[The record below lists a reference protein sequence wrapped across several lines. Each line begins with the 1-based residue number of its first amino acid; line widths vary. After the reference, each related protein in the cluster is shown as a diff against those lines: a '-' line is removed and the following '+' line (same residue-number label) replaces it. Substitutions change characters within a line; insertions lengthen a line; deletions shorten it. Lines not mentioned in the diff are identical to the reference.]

1 MRSAIPRETGMDMRA
16 PPLRSTRPTT
26 EQLQRL
32 LVLAKLSLAIV
43 LAILLSACQ
52 TSSPATVATECRL
65 FSPIRSS
72 VRDTDDTRRQV
83 VVHNRVGTASCGW

>member
-1 MRSAIPRETGMDMRA
+1 MDTLA
-16 PPLRSTRPTT
+16 PPLRSTLPTIG
-26 EQLQRL
+26 QLKRL
-32 LVLAKLSLAIV
+32 SVLAKISLAIV

-65 FSPIRSS
+65 FQPIRSS